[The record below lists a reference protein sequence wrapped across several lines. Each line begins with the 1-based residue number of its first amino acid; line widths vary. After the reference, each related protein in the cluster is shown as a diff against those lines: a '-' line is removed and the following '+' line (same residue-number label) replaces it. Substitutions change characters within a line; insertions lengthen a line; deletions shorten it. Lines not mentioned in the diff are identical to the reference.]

1 MAIAERKRKTS
12 QKEQK
17 MVLNIS
23 FDMSKILV
31 GYALS
36 HSPTPNH
43 LANFNKLL
51 GILDLES
58 YRNNYDIYNDLI
70 ICKMILDIRIN
81 EGITL
86 PMLIKERILERDPT
100 LKEACEQI
108 AWTSDQVTGQDAKA
122 IAKYI
127 DNKMRY
133 YFFYTEMPDIIN
145 AWQNCQRDGFDF
157 SEAEFDAVNDRVA
170 KLVKRM
176 ENSSIAPG
184 LIRKFNFSDPQAGD
198 IIEFVARK
206 SQAPTSILQTGIRQL
221 NANLGPGFRGGKLYC
236 FLGMSGRFKSGT
248 LLNIAD
254 QITKFNPLLEDVVD
268 GKRNTVLFITAE
280 NTINETI
287 ERMYAMY
294 ADIDSPF
301 LETDPAEIRRT
312 ILEKGKYMIKDDSK
326 GIDIELRYFN
336 NLEIKTAH
344 IYNIIDEM
352 ELAGQHVIALIVDYI
367 KRIDSVFPSNGDE
380 ILRQGY
386 VAKELK
392 SLSEY
397 YNIPVITAQQINRSG
412 NAIVDSAMRDNKAD
426 LLRFIGSSDIGGA
439 WAVVEECD
447 VVIMINLERHLKDNK
462 LYLTFKVTKN
472 RCKRADTT
480 ASDYFNHPFTN
491 EAEIKL
497 MTDLDKE
504 ASVSIM
510 SLASDLESVNLDDL
524 EKKTQDRPIMVKH
537 SAASSASIL
546 EAIGVA

>member
-1 MAIAERKRKTS
+1 MSVSVRKKKAV
-12 QKEQK
+12 KEQK
-17 MVLNIS
+17 MALNIS

-31 GYALS
+31 EYALS

-51 GILDLES
+51 EVLDIES
-58 YRNNYDIYNDLI
+58 YRNNYNIYNDLI
-70 ICKMILDIRIN
+70 LCKIILDIRIN
-81 EGITL
+81 EGITIPL
-86 PMLIKERILERDPT
+86 LIKERVLERDPT
-100 LKEACEQI
+100 LKETCEEI
-108 AWTSDQVTGQDAKA
+108 VWSSDQVVGQDAKA

-127 DNKMRY
+127 DNKMKY
-133 YFFYTEMPDIIN
+133 YFFYTEMPEIIN
-145 AWQNCQRDGFDF
+145 AWENCQRDGFDF

-170 KLVKRM
+170 NLVKRM

-184 LIRKFNFSDPQAGD
+184 LIRSFNFSDPQAGD
-198 IIEFVARK
+198 IIEWVARK

-254 QITKFNPLLEDVVD
+254 QISKFNPLLEDVVD
-268 GKRNTVLFITAE
+268 GKRNTILFITAE

-287 ERMYAMY
+287 ERLYAMY
-294 ADIDSPF
+294 ADVDQPF
-301 LETDPAEIRRT
+301 LETDPTEIRRT
-312 ILEKGKYMIKDDSK
+312 IMETGKYAITDNSK

-336 NLEIKTAH
+336 NLEIKTAQ
-344 IYNIIDEM
+344 IYNIIDDM
-352 ELAGQHVIALIVDYI
+352 EAAGQHVIALIVDYI
-367 KRIDSVFPSNGDE
+367 KRINSVFPSNGDE

-472 RCKRADTT
+472 RCKRADAA

-504 ASVSIM
+504 GSVSIM

-524 EKKTQDRPIMVKH
+524 EKKTQDRPILVKR
-537 SAASSASIL
+537 AAGSSADVLRS
-546 EAIGVA
+546 IGVA

>member
-12 QKEQK
+12 KEQK
-17 MVLNIS
+17 MTLNIS

-36 HSPTPNH
+36 HSVTPNH
-43 LANFNKLL
+43 LANFSKLL
-51 GILDLES
+51 DTLDLES
-58 YRNNYDIYNDLI
+58 YRSNYDIYNDLV

-100 LKEACEQI
+100 LNEACAQI
-108 AWTSDQVTGQDAKA
+108 AWTSDQVVGQDAKA
-122 IAKYI
+122 ISKYI

-133 YFFYTEMPDIIN
+133 YFFYVEMPEIIN

-157 SEAEFDAVNDRVA
+157 SEVEFDAVNERVA

-184 LIRKFNFSDPQAGD
+184 LIRKFNFADPQAGD

-294 ADIDSPF
+294 AAVDQPF
-301 LETDPAEIRRT
+301 LETDPTEIRRT
-312 ILEKGKYMIKDDSK
+312 ILEKGKYAIKDDSK

-462 LYLTFKVTKN
+462 LY
-472 RCKRADTT
+472 
-480 ASDYFNHPFTN
+480 P
-491 EAEIKL
+491 EIAL
-497 MTDLDKE
+497 VFL
-504 ASVSIM
+504 
-510 SLASDLESVNLDDL
+510 
-524 EKKTQDRPIMVKH
+524 
-537 SAASSASIL
+537 
-546 EAIGVA
+546 